1 MQNIEINFG
10 VRPCIVK
17 QNGEEKKALF
27 HMWENFAKPVTADL
41 CIGDCS
47 EGQMSMIFGLVEY
60 EDGSMDEVRPARIR
74 FVDNKIK
81 GYDFDKI
88 YSVANDHAPRL

>member
-10 VRPCIVK
+10 VRPCIVT

-27 HMWENFAKPVTADL
+27 HMWEFFAKPVA
-41 CIGDCS
+41 IGSCP

-60 EDGSMDEVRPARIR
+60 EDGTMGEVNPSQIR
-74 FVDNKIK
+74 FVDNRIK
-81 GYDFDKI
+81 GYAFEEG
-88 YSVANDHAPRL
+88 

>member
-27 HMWENFAKPVTADL
+27 HMWNNFAKPVAADVYAGG
-41 CIGDCS
+41 CP
-47 EGQMSMIFGLVEY
+47 EGQISIVFGIVEY
-60 EDGSMDEVRPARIR
+60 EDGSVDEGRPAQIR

-81 GYDFDKI
+81 GYAFEED
-88 YSVANDHAPRL
+88 

>member
-27 HMWENFAKPVTADL
+27 HMWNNFAKPVAADVYAGG
-41 CIGDCS
+41 CP
-47 EGQMSMIFGLVEY
+47 EGQISIVFGIVEY
-60 EDGSMDEVRPARIR
+60 EDGSVDEVRPAQIR

-81 GYDFDKI
+81 DYTFEED
-88 YSVANDHAPRL
+88 

>member
-1 MQNIEINFG
+1 MQSIEISFA

-27 HMWENFAKPVTADL
+27 HMWNNFAKPVAADVYAGG
-41 CIGDCS
+41 CP
-47 EGQMSMIFGLVEY
+47 EGQISIVFGIVEY
-60 EDGSMDEVRPARIR
+60 EDGSVDEVRPAQIR

-81 GYDFDKI
+81 GYAFEED
-88 YSVANDHAPRL
+88 

>member
-27 HMWENFAKPVTADL
+27 HMWNNFAKPVAADVYAGG
-41 CIGDCS
+41 CP
-47 EGQMSMIFGLVEY
+47 EGQISIVFGIVEY
-60 EDGSMDEVRPARIR
+60 EDGSVDEVRPAQIR

-81 GYDFDKI
+81 GYALEED
-88 YSVANDHAPRL
+88 

>member
-17 QNGEEKKALF
+17 QNGEEKNALF
-27 HMWENFAKPVTADL
+27 HMWNNFAKPVAADVYAGG
-41 CIGDCS
+41 CP
-47 EGQMSMIFGLVEY
+47 EGQISIVFGIVEY
-60 EDGSMDEVRPARIR
+60 EDGSVDEVRPAQIR

-81 GYDFDKI
+81 GYAFEED
-88 YSVANDHAPRL
+88 

>member
-10 VRPCIVK
+10 VRPCIVT
-17 QNGEEKKALF
+17 QNGEEKKAL
-27 HMWENFAKPVTADL
+27 L
-41 CIGDCS
+41 YIGGCP

-60 EDGSMDEVRPARIR
+60 NDGTMGEVNPSQIR

-81 GYDFDKI
+81 DYAFEEG
-88 YSVANDHAPRL
+88 

>member
-10 VRPCIVK
+10 VRPCIVT

-27 HMWENFAKPVTADL
+27 HIWNNFAKPVAADVYAGG
-41 CIGDCS
+41 CP
-47 EGQMSMIFGLVEY
+47 EGQISIVFGIVEY
-60 EDGSMDEVRPARIR
+60 EDGSVDEVRPAQIR

-81 GYDFDKI
+81 GYAFEEG
-88 YSVANDHAPRL
+88 

>member
-10 VRPCIVK
+10 VRPCIVT

-27 HMWENFAKPVTADL
+27 HMWNNFAKPVAADVYAGG
-41 CIGDCS
+41 CP
-47 EGQMSMIFGLVEY
+47 EGQISIVLGIVVY
-60 EDGSMDEVRPARIR
+60 EDGSVDEVRPAQIR

-81 GYDFDKI
+81 GYAFEEG
-88 YSVANDHAPRL
+88 

>member
-10 VRPCIVK
+10 VRPCIVT

-27 HMWENFAKPVTADL
+27 HMWENFAKPVAADL
-41 CIGDCS
+41 YIGGCP

-60 EDGSMDEVRPARIR
+60 DDGTMGEVNPSRFDSLTIR
-74 FVDNKIK
+74 SKAMLLRRAD
-81 GYDFDKI
+81 
-88 YSVANDHAPRL
+88 SW

>member
-10 VRPCIVK
+10 VRPCIVT

-27 HMWENFAKPVTADL
+27 HIWNNFAKPVAADVYAGG
-41 CIGDCS
+41 CP
-47 EGQMSMIFGLVEY
+47 EGQISIVFGIVEY
-60 EDGSMDEVRPARIR
+60 EDGSVDEVRPAQIR

-81 GYDFDKI
+81 DYAFEED
-88 YSVANDHAPRL
+88 

>member
-17 QNGEEKKALF
+17 QKGEEKKALF
-27 HMWENFAKPVTADL
+27 HMWNNFAKPVAADVYAGG
-41 CIGDCS
+41 CP
-47 EGQMSMIFGLVEY
+47 EGQISIVFGIVEY
-60 EDGSMDEVRPARIR
+60 EDGSVDEVRPAQIR

-81 GYDFDKI
+81 GYAFEED
-88 YSVANDHAPRL
+88 

>member
-10 VRPCIVK
+10 VRPCIVT

-27 HMWENFAKPVTADL
+27 FHMWNNFAKPVAADVYAGG
-41 CIGDCS
+41 CP
-47 EGQMSMIFGLVEY
+47 EGQISIVFGIVEY
-60 EDGSMDEVRPARIR
+60 EDGSVDEVRPAQIR

-81 GYDFDKI
+81 GYAFEEG
-88 YSVANDHAPRL
+88 

>member
-27 HMWENFAKPVTADL
+27 HMWNNFAKPVAADVYAGG
-41 CIGDCS
+41 CP
-47 EGQMSMIFGLVEY
+47 EGQISIVFGIVEY
-60 EDGSMDEVRPARIR
+60 EDGSVDEVRPAQIR

-81 GYDFDKI
+81 DYAFEEG
-88 YSVANDHAPRL
+88 

>member
-10 VRPCIVK
+10 VRPCIVT

-27 HMWENFAKPVTADL
+27 HMWNNFAKPVAADVYAGG
-41 CIGDCS
+41 CP
-47 EGQMSMIFGLVEY
+47 EGQISIVFGIVEY
-60 EDGSMDEVRPARIR
+60 EDGNVDEVRPAQIR

-81 GYDFDKI
+81 GYAFEED
-88 YSVANDHAPRL
+88 

>member
-27 HMWENFAKPVTADL
+27 HMWNNFAKPVAADVYAGG
-41 CIGDCS
+41 CP
-47 EGQMSMIFGLVEY
+47 EGQISIVFGIVEY
-60 EDGSMDEVRPARIR
+60 EDGSVDEVRPAQIR

-81 GYDFDKI
+81 DYAFEED
-88 YSVANDHAPRL
+88 

>member
-10 VRPCIVK
+10 VRP
-17 QNGEEKKALF
+17 
-27 HMWENFAKPVTADL
+27 
-41 CIGDCS
+41 

-60 EDGSMDEVRPARIR
+60 EDGTMDEVNPSQIR

-81 GYDFDKI
+81 DYAFDDVKEDHVTKI
-88 YSVANDHAPRL
+88 QI

>member
-10 VRPCIVK
+10 VRPCIVT

-27 HMWENFAKPVTADL
+27 HMWEKFCKACCSGL
-41 CIGDCS
+41 YIGGCP

-60 EDGSMDEVRPARIR
+60 NDGTMGEVNPSQIR

-81 GYDFDKI
+81 DYAFEEG
-88 YSVANDHAPRL
+88 

>member
-27 HMWENFAKPVTADL
+27 HMWENFAKPVAADL
-41 CIGDCS
+41 YIGGCP
-47 EGQMSMIFGLVEY
+47 EG
-60 EDGSMDEVRPARIR
+60 
-74 FVDNKIK
+74 
-81 GYDFDKI
+81 
-88 YSVANDHAPRL
+88 

>member
-10 VRPCIVK
+10 VRPCIVT

-27 HMWENFAKPVTADL
+27 HMWENFAKPVAADL

-60 EDGSMDEVRPARIR
+60 EDGSMDEVRPARIQ

-81 GYDFDKI
+81 DYVFEDAKEDYVPKI
-88 YSVANDHAPRL
+88 

>member
-27 HMWENFAKPVTADL
+27 HMWNNFAKPVAADVYAGG
-41 CIGDCS
+41 CP
-47 EGQMSMIFGLVEY
+47 EGQISIVFGIVEY
-60 EDGSMDEVRPARIR
+60 EDGSVDEVRPAQIR
-74 FVDNKIK
+74 FVDS
-81 GYDFDKI
+81 YAFEED
-88 YSVANDHAPRL
+88 

>member
-1 MQNIEINFG
+1 MQSIEINFG

-27 HMWENFAKPVTADL
+27 HMWNNFAKPVAADVYAGG
-41 CIGDCS
+41 CP
-47 EGQMSMIFGLVEY
+47 EGQISIVFGIVEY
-60 EDGSMDEVRPARIR
+60 EDGSVDEVRPAQIR

-81 GYDFDKI
+81 GYAFEED
-88 YSVANDHAPRL
+88 